1 MKIKRFLEKDSRTAM
16 ARVRAEM
23 GPDAVILSN
32 KSVGGQI
39 ELTAAMD
46 FDETAL
52 QDAAVDVPVT
62 SSQVFSEFPGAGN
75 DTGNPTLNDLQ
86 RELGNLRN
94 MLEGELSQLAWRE
107 MAGRPSVKAALYNR
121 LVKLGLSRAL
131 CGAIVD
137 QLPAKGDLEQI
148 WKKALSLLARKMP
161 VMAGDSLLNE
171 GGIVALVGSTGVGK
185 TTTIA
190 KLAARFV
197 MRHGNKQVALIT
209 TDRYRI
215 GGQEQLET
223 FAEYLNIPMVVA
235 TDTEQLR
242 SALDKF
248 SSRKLVLI
256 DTAGMSQ
263 RDIRLH
269 EQFQTL
275 NSVGYDI
282 DSYVVLSATAQPGAL
297 QEVVKA
303 FGKDALAGAMIT
315 KVDESVDL
323 GGILDVVVKN
333 SLKLGYIS
341 IGQRVP
347 EDLLPAR
354 VEYLIAKAIEL
365 AEINTLPVGQKSQNS
380 ATANH
385 SIAV

>member
-1 MKIKRFLEKDSRTAM
+1 MKIKRFLDKDNRSAM

-23 GPDAVILSN
+23 GPDAVILSSKN
-32 KSVGGQI
+32 VDGQV
-39 ELTAAMD
+39 ELVAAMD
-46 FDETAL
+46 FDEASL
-52 QDAAVDVPVT
+52 DERINESAAPVEPVAAP
-62 SSQVFSEFPGAGN
+62 QADG
-75 DTGNPTLNDLQ
+75 GNPSLNDLQ
-86 RELGNLRN
+86 RELGNLRS

-121 LVKLGLSRAL
+121 LVKLGISRQL
-131 CGAIVD
+131 GGAIID
-137 QLPAKGDLEQI
+137 RLPAKIDLEQG
-148 WKKALSLLARKMP
+148 WKKTLGMLARQVP
-161 VMAGDSLLNE
+161 VVSGDSLLND

-197 MRHGNKQVALIT
+197 LRHGNKEVALVT

-215 GGQEQLET
+215 GGQEQLQT
-223 FAEYLNIPMVVA
+223 FANYLDIPMIVA
-235 TDTEQLR
+235 TDTDQLR
-242 SALDKF
+242 AALNRL

-263 RDIRLH
+263 RDIRLY
-269 EQFQTL
+269 EQFKTL

-282 DSYVVLSATAQPGAL
+282 DTYVVLSATAQTGSLHEA
-297 QEVVKA
+297 VKA

-323 GGILDVVVKN
+323 GGILDVVIRN
-333 SLKLGYIS
+333 QLKLGYVS

-354 VEYLIAKAIEL
+354 VEYLVSKALEL
-365 AEINTLPVGQKSQNS
+365 SEINASIDAENSHNSQS
-380 ATANH
+380 GNH
-385 SIAV
+385 SLAV